1 MTAATAAGR
10 SRTETQWA
18 ADRKNVKIVLIMVIL
33 VLMALMAGVYFGTSQ
48 ATLSMQTTHASQVF
62 IDLDGNGQMD
72 LLVSGEVIMNQ
83 GPFVPSQSSQTIP

>member
-33 VLMALMAGVYFGTSQ
+33 VLMALMAGIYFGTSQ

-62 IDLDGNGQMD
+62 IDIDGQLD

-83 GPFVPSQSSQTIP
+83 GPFVPSPSSQTIP